1 MMWAGWSP
9 DDGPEPEGRVEG
21 MDHAEEL
28 FLDRIGYRDGSP
40 WLFGVESAD
49 SRIG

>member
-1 MMWAGWSP
+1 
-9 DDGPEPEGRVEG
+9 

-28 FLDRIGYRDGSP
+28 FLDRIGHRDGSP